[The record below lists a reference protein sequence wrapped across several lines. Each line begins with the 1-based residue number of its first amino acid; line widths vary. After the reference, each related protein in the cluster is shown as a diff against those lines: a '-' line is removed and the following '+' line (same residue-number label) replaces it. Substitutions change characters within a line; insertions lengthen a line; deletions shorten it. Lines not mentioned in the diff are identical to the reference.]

1 MSPVDSH
8 KRVKIL
14 SSMMTRMN
22 LEDAT
27 TSSEIN
33 QAQKKK
39 KTLIL
44 TLFIQERLN
53 TVDLLEMELE
63 QVWWFTETV
72 WRAGE
77 GRSVNGSSVL
87 QDRVR
92 LLVLSGTPERMLAQQ

>member
-1 MSPVDSH
+1 
-8 KRVKIL
+8 
-14 SSMMTRMN
+14 MN
-22 LEDAT
+22 LEDVI
-27 TSSEIN
+27 TSSKIN
-33 QAQKKK
+33 QAQKK

-44 TLFIQERLN
+44 TLFIQEHLN

-92 LLVLSGTPERMLAQQ
+92 PLVLSGTPERMLAQQ